1 MRSLG
6 SVLSRGDT
14 CCNLCLRRSLCLLC
28 AEWLLWGQA
37 WNQGGQLVGLCRDQV
52 KDAGGLGH
60 RGSRAAG
67 EKYMDAGVASQ
78 AG

>member
-1 MRSLG
+1 M
-6 SVLSRGDT
+6 
-14 CCNLCLRRSLCLLC
+14 
-28 AEWLLWGQA
+28 WGQA